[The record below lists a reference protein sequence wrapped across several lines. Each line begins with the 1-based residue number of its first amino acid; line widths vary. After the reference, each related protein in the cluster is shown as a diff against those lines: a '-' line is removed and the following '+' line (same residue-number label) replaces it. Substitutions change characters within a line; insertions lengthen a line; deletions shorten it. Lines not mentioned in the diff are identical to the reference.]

1 MPRERIRS
9 QNKVRGDRNERH
21 PRVFLEE
28 KQGGKNERKA
38 ESNLQE
44 MFPELAKED
53 EKVLWSRFQELIIFR
68 YNN

>member
-1 MPRERIRS
+1 MPKERIRS

-28 KQGGKNERKA
+28 KQGGNNERKA
-38 ESNLQE
+38 DSNLKE
-44 MFPELAKED
+44 IFPALAKEGK
-53 EKVLWSRFQELIIFR
+53 KVLWKQVQELIISR